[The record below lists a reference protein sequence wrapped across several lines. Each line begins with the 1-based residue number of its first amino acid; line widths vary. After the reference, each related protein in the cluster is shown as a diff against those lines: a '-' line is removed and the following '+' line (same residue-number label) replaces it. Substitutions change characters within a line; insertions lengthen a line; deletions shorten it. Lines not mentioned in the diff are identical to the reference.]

1 MFDFAEFERKKKGL
15 LTVLK
20 NNVTGN
26 TFGSPQ
32 TQKNQAAKKQ
42 GTPISKDLGSR
53 KTGEFNSNLKRPLML
68 QKIHQNN
75 FFNRPFS
82 SIKNRDIISKHTNSF
97 SRKKNIKNE
106 LKDRTTIYEKHNL
119 VFDLVDNFER
129 NNLEIAISVLKNEQ
143 ISDTSET
150 KKTYY
155 LSPRLS
161 TLPINSFQKERDL
174 GSIADSKFKEK
185 RTNKNE
191 ESMLL
196 SKKSGVGAKGELKNR
211 IFKKI

>member
-1 MFDFAEFERKKKGL
+1 MKS
-15 LTVLK
+15 
-20 NNVTGN
+20 NVTGIS
-26 TFGSPQ
+26 FGSPQ
-32 TQKNQAAKKQ
+32 TEKNKAAKKL

-82 SIKNRDIISKHTNSF
+82 SIKNKDIISKQTNSF
-97 SRKKNIKNE
+97 SRKRNIKID

-119 VFDLVDNFER
+119 VSDLVDKFEI
-129 NNLEIAISVLKNEQ
+129 NNLEMAISVLKNEQ
-143 ISDTSET
+143 ILDASET

-155 LSPRLS
+155 LSPKLS

-174 GSIADSKFKEK
+174 GSIADLKFKDK
-185 RTNKNE
+185 RTNKLE
-191 ESMLL
+191 YTMLE
-196 SKKSGVGAKGELKNR
+196 KKK
-211 IFKKI
+211 